1 MQNIRYYFSSAQN
14 PSQRRLNAW
23 DLVALLS
30 ILGLFVGLAW
40 GAKQMAAPYHL
51 GEVLPIS
58 LDPHY
63 LPRYALL
70 TVLRM
75 FVALFFSLLFTFTIG
90 TWAAKSQR
98 AEQWIIPAIDI
109 LQSIPVLSFLS
120 VTIVGFIHLFPG
132 SLLGPECA
140 CIFAIFTAQV
150 WNMVFGFYQSLKM
163 VPRDLHD
170 AAQVFQL
177 SAWQKFWRI
186 EVPFSLS
193 GLLWNMMM
201 SISASWF
208 FVVLSEAISVSH
220 QSIRLPG
227 IGSYIAVAI
236 EQSDKHAVFYAIL
249 SMLIV
254 ILLYDQLLFRPLMKW
269 SEHFKMDGTSNE
281 VGYSSWLFN
290 LLQKTRFLR
299 YVSDF
304 FDVLMDYFVNFKL
317 FIYWHQRRF
326 MAEVKVKSHK
336 KNKTGFGLKVSMI
349 TAIIGKLWLPVLMGF
364 ALYYIGRFFWSYISF
379 SEILHVFYL
388 GSLTSLRIIVLIFLC
403 SLIWIPI
410 GVWIGVRPRWT
421 SLAQPIIQFC
431 AAFPANLVYPIVV
444 ITIVTFQLNVNIW
457 LSPLMILGTQWYIL
471 FNVIAGASQIPQDLW
486 QAAENFGVKGFQWWR
501 RLGFPS
507 IFPYYITGAITAAGG
522 AWNASIVAE
531 WVSWGQTTL
540 KATGLGTYIHQFT
553 QSGDFIRVALGTSV
567 MCLFVLAFNCFFWR
581 PLYRLAQN
589 RFKLDVKAI

>member
-1 MQNIRYYFSSAQN
+1 MPKIRHYFSAQN
-14 PSQRRLNAW
+14 PGQRRLNTW
-23 DLVALLS
+23 DLVALLAIVALFFS
-30 ILGLFVGLAW
+30 LGWA
-40 GAKQMAAPYHL
+40 AKQMAAPYQV

-63 LPRYALL
+63 LPKYAVL

-75 FVALFFSLLFTFTIG
+75 FIALFFSLLFTFTIG
-90 TWAAKSQR
+90 TWAAKSKS
-98 AEQWIIPAIDI
+98 AERWIIPAIDI
-109 LQSIPVLSFLS
+109 LQSVPVLSFLS

-132 SLLGPECA
+132 NLLGPECA

-163 VPRDLHD
+163 IPRDLED
-170 AAQVFQL
+170 AAEVFQL

-208 FVVLSEAISVSH
+208 FVVLSEAISVSN

-227 IGSYIAVAI
+227 VGSYIALAI
-236 EQSDKHAVFYAIL
+236 EHSDKKAVFYAVVT
-249 SMLIV
+249 MLVV

-269 SEHFKMDGTSNE
+269 SEKFKTDITSTDTA
-281 VGYSSWLFN
+281 YSSWLFN
-290 LLQKTRFLR
+290 VLKKTRFLH

-304 FDVLMDYFVNFKL
+304 FSVLTDR
-317 FIYWHQRRF
+317 FINLKFFIFLHQRWPHF
-326 MAEVKVKSHK
+326 QS
-336 KNKTGFGLKVSMI
+336 KTTQRYFSWSAFLGKGL
-349 TAIIGKLWLPVLMGF
+349 AIGIVGLSLFVM
-364 ALYYIGRFFWSYISF
+364 GRFFLNLIPL
-379 SEILHVFYL
+379 SEILHVSYL
-388 GSLTSLRIIVLIFLC
+388 GTLTSLRIIILIILC
-403 SLIWIPI
+403 SVIWIPV
-410 GVWIGVRPRWT
+410 GVWIGVRPKWT

-444 ITIVTFQLNVNIW
+444 ITIVTLNLNVNIW

-471 FNVIAGASQIPQDLW
+471 FNVIAGASQIPHELQ
-486 QAAENFGVKGFQWWR
+486 QAAENFGVTGWQWWK
-501 RLGFPS
+501 RLGFPA

-531 WVSWGQTTL
+531 WVSWGSTTL
-540 KATGLGTYIHQFT
+540 KAIGLGTYIHQYT
-553 QSGDFIRVALGTSV
+553 QTGDFTRVALGTAM
-567 MCLFVLAFNCFFWR
+567 MCLFVLAFNCFIWR
-581 PLYRLAQN
+581 PLYQLAQN
-589 RFKLDVKAI
+589 RFQIN